1 MSKRAEWAHG
11 ILTALALLLFGV
23 CLFAGD
29 AQAAARSA
37 GAPRILVLPFQMHA
51 DSDQSALEA
60 EFPSQLAGRVSAA
73 GIETVPVDQ
82 MLRLIQS
89 RKITTLDVA
98 TVRSLATA
106 AGATHAVYGSINQVG
121 GIQSIDA
128 RLVSASAAQQPQP
141 LFVEQ
146 GAGYGGMQ
154 DAMDRLAVEIA
165 AALPKPG
172 VPDAGGT
179 AVAGVEVRGTKILD
193 PDVVLMRIS
202 TRKGDRPDAAA
213 IDQDIKQIWSL
224 GYFSDVSVDMQQR
237 PEGLFVVYTVQEKP
251 RVETIDV
258 EGNSELDDEDI
269 LAAMGTKAGSVLNES
284 MLADDI
290 VKILEEYRKKGF
302 YLAKVDQRVEMR
314 QSGTSA
320 ALIILVDEGK
330 KLYIEE
336 VRIEGV
342 SQLDEDDVKGQLLL
356 TERGMFSW
364 ISGTGVLKEELIER
378 DSSAITAYY
387 LDRGFLD
394 ITVAAP
400 KIDYKEDGI
409 SITFPIH
416 EGPCYTLGSIYLTG
430 DLIDTDERLRE
441 VIKSDD
447 LAAQGAPFNL
457 SAMQE
462 DVKNLT
468 DFYAD
473 YGYAF
478 AAIDAN
484 PRKSM
489 EGGTVVDINYTIQK
503 RNKVYV
509 RRVLVEGNTKTRDN
523 IILREMRLTDG
534 EEFEGSK
541 LRRST
546 ERLNKLGYFE
556 VAEAELV
563 PTDQEDEVDLKVK
576 IKEKPTGALMAGVGY
591 STFSNFGV
599 SATIMERNLWGK
611 GYNLALQAAFSGR
624 RDAYTLTFG
633 NPRIND
639 TPLGFAA
646 EAYHWR
652 DDYYDYVKR
661 TTGGVVR
668 FAYPIGEYTT
678 VGWGYRLDQYK
689 IYDLEDDAA
698 AIVRKYADEVRYTSV
713 GLARITRD
721 TTDRDNPTTGN
732 IDTLGVEYGGGIL
745 GGDDDFI
752 TVTAEHHSYY
762 QLWPDHVLHGRIKGA
777 AIFENG
783 DSEVPVFERFWMGGM
798 NSVRGYHVRDIVPRD
813 PDTGDR
819 IGGTRMAFMNLEYIW
834 TMNHEFGLYLVPF
847 YDMGFNID
855 TDHDYTFSDELLK
868 SAGLEIRWRS
878 PMGDLRFSYGIPFD
892 EDRKGDKGSG
902 RFEFAMGQ
910 MF

>member
-1 MSKRAEWAHG
+1 MSKRADWAQG
-11 ILTALALLLFGV
+11 IMTALAFLLFAA
-23 CLFAGD
+23 CLTAGD
-29 AQAAARSA
+29 APAARA
-37 GAPRILVLPFQMHA
+37 ADAPRILVLPFQLHA
-51 DSDQSALEA
+51 DSDQSALES
-60 EFPSQLAGRVSAA
+60 EFPSMLAERITAA
-73 GIETVPVDQ
+73 GIQTVPVDQ
-82 MLRLIQS
+82 MRRLIQA
-89 RKITTLDVA
+89 RKISTLDVA
-98 TVRSLATA
+98 TVRSLASA
-106 AGATHAVYGSINQVG
+106 AGATHAVYGSVNQVG
-121 GIQSIDA
+121 NSQSIDA
-128 RLVSASAAQQPQP
+128 RLVSASATQQPQP

-146 GAGYGGMQ
+146 GAGPGNLRNAIDQLSTNIVAVLPSPAAPQFEGG
-154 DAMDRLAVEIA
+154 AI
-165 AALPKPG
+165 
-172 VPDAGGT
+172 
-179 AVAGVEVRGTKILD
+179 AGVEVRGTKVLD

-213 IDQDIKQIWSL
+213 IDQDIKQIWAL
-224 GYFSDVSVDMQQR
+224 GYFSDVSVDTQMR
-237 PEGLFVVYTVQEKP
+237 PEGLFVVYTVLEKP

-258 EGNSELDDEDI
+258 EGNKELDDEDI
-269 LAAMGTKAGSVLNES
+269 FAVMGTKSGSVLNES

-302 YLAKVDQRVEMR
+302 YLAKVDQRVDMR
-314 QSGTSA
+314 QGGNSA
-320 ALIILVDEGK
+320 ALSILVDEGK

-336 VRIEGV
+336 VKIDGV
-342 SQLDEDDVKGQLLL
+342 SQLKESDVKSQLLL
-356 TERGMFSW
+356 TERNMISW
-364 ISGTGVLKEELIER
+364 ITGTGVLKEELIER

-400 KIDYKEDGI
+400 KIDYNEDGI

-416 EGPCYTLGSIYLTG
+416 EGPCYTLGSVYLTG
-430 DLIDTDERLRE
+430 DLIDTDERLRS
-441 VIKSDD
+441 VMKTDD
-447 LAAQGAPFNL
+447 QAALGAPFNL

-478 AAIDAN
+478 ASIDGN
-484 PRKSM
+484 PRKHQD
-489 EGGTVVDINYTIQK
+489 GGTVVDINYAIQK
-503 RNKVYV
+503 KNKIYV

-523 IILREMRLTDG
+523 VILREMRLTDG

-546 ERLNKLGYFE
+546 DRLNKLGYFE

-563 PTDQEDEVDLKVK
+563 PTEQEDEVDLKVK

-611 GYNLALQAAFSGR
+611 GYNLAFQAAFSGR

-639 TPLGFAA
+639 TPLGVAI
-646 EAYHWR
+646 EGYHWK
-652 DDYYDYVKR
+652 DDYYDYIKR
-661 TTGGVVR
+661 TTGGVIR

-689 IYDLEDDAA
+689 IYDLDWDVTDV
-698 AIVRKYADEVRYTSV
+698 IRKYADEVRYTSV

-721 TTDRDNPTTGN
+721 TTDRDMPTNGTIN
-732 IDTLGVEYGGGIL
+732 TLSLEYGGGIL
-745 GGDDDFI
+745 AGDDDFI
-752 TVTAEHHSYY
+752 TVTAEHHTYY

-783 DSEVPVFERFWMGGM
+783 DDEVPVFERFWMGGM

-813 PDTGDR
+813 PNSNDR
-819 IGGTRMAFMNLEYIW
+819 IGGTRMAFTNLEYIW
-834 TMNHEFGLYLVPF
+834 TMNREFGLYLVPF

-855 TDHDYTFSDELLK
+855 ADHDYSFSDELLK
-868 SAGLEIRWRS
+868 SAGLEVRWRS

-892 EDRKGDKGSG
+892 EDRKGDRGSG